1 MDDEESVRK
10 ILQGILEKLGYTV
23 VAASEGKQAVELF
36 KQARTEKQPF
46 DLVILDLTIHG
57 GMGGKEA
64 IKTMRKIDPGI
75 KALVASG
82 YSTDPV
88 LSKYLSYG
96 FDGVL
101 IKPFRLKELGEALQK
116 VFLKTRS

>member
-1 MDDEESVRK
+1 M
-10 ILQGILEKLGYTV
+10 
-23 VAASEGKQAVELF
+23 
-36 KQARTEKQPF
+36 
-46 DLVILDLTIHG
+46 DLTVHG

-64 IKTMRKIDPGI
+64 IKNMRNFDPGI

-88 LSKYLSYG
+88 LSKYLDYG

-101 IKPFRLKELGEALQK
+101 IKPFRLKELGEALQQ
-116 VFLKTRS
+116 VFKKTRS